1 MAKHKYLVQT
11 QCVVR
16 VPIYVYSDEELDP
29 ESLIEKA
36 SQQTGKELEEKVN
49 SVLKDIK
56 GKFLYL
62 KGEEDWGL
70 KEFNPCTECYS
81 EI

>member
-16 VPIYVYSDEELDP
+16 VPIYVYSDEELDL
-29 ESLIEKA
+29 ESLEDKA
-36 SQQTGKELEEKVN
+36 SQQTGKELEDKVN
-49 SVLKDIK
+49 SALKDIN

-62 KGEEDWGL
+62 KGDWVL
-70 KEFNPCTECYS
+70 KKFNPCTECYV